1 MNFSPKAKMND
12 QNLYEELFSEQ
23 NYLKKPDK
31 HGLYR
36 SANNSVV
43 AGVCAGIANYLHQDV
58 KLIRLTTILLLILG
72 WWVAVFYLVLA
83 FMLPIEK
90 NPKELSY
97 EEHYQIEQEN
107 ARTVFAGLLILFG
120 IHFSL
125 IELGI
130 ETSNNFFVLPNN
142 FMIPVIAIAFSI
154 FLFTNKFYS
163 NYNLSEQKKSFR
175 LIKKRKMFL
184 GVCSG
189 LSKYL
194 SVDLTSLRI
203 IFLILLFLTLGL
215 FSIFYFMLYLF
226 TKYEMEII

>member
-1 MNFSPKAKMND
+1 
-12 QNLYEELFSEQ
+12 
-23 NYLKKPDK
+23 
-31 HGLYR
+31 
-36 SANNSVV
+36 
-43 AGVCAGIANYLHQDV
+43 
-58 KLIRLTTILLLILG
+58 LILG

-163 NYNLSEQKKSFR
+163 NYNLNEQKKSFR

-226 TKYEMEII
+226 SKYEMEII

>member
-1 MNFSPKAKMND
+1 MNN
-12 QNLYEELFSEQ
+12 QNLYDELFSEQ
-23 NYLKKPDK
+23 SYGKKPDK
-31 HGLYR
+31 KGLYR
-36 SANNSVV
+36 SANDSVV

-90 NPKELSY
+90 NPKELLV

-107 ARTVFAGLLILFG
+107 ARTVFAGFLILLG

-130 ETSNNFFVLPNN
+130 ETSNNFFVLPND
-142 FMIPVIAIAFSI
+142 FMIPIIAIAFSI
-154 FLFTNKFYS
+154 FLFTNKFYA
-163 NYNLSEQKKSFR
+163 NYNLREQKKSFR
-175 LIKKRKMFL
+175 LIKKRKLFL

-226 TKYEMEII
+226 SKYEMEII